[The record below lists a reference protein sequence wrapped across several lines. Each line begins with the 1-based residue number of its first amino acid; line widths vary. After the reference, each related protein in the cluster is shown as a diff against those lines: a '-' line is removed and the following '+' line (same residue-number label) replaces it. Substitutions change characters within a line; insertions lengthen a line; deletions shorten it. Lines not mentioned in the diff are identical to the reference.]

1 MFRHLKLKKE
11 MKEEKNR
18 LMSFRID
25 NEELM
30 EIYKGIWTNIE
41 GLKNLK
47 INALPIYDNRY
58 IKTKNKVCTNFC
70 GLNVPEDDR
79 ECQSF
84 TVISINAL
92 LVCESKYY
100 LQVYLDNCASK
111 IINDQMTDYLDEN
124 LFEDQIL

>member
-11 MKEEKNR
+11 MKEENNR

-30 EIYKGIWTNIE
+30 ERYKGIWTNIE
-41 GLKNLK
+41 GLKNIK
-47 INALPIYDNRY
+47 INALPISDNRY
-58 IKTKNKVCTNFC
+58 IKTKNKVCTNVC

-84 TVISINAL
+84 TVLSIYAL

-100 LQVYLDNCASK
+100 LQVYLDNCPSK

-124 LFEDQIL
+124 LFED

>member
-1 MFRHLKLKKE
+1 
-11 MKEEKNR
+11 MKEENNR

-30 EIYKGIWTNIE
+30 ERYKSIWTNIE
-41 GLKNLK
+41 GLKNIK

-58 IKTKNKVCTNFC
+58 IKTKNKVFTNFC

-92 LVCESKYY
+92 LACESKYY

-124 LFEDQIL
+124 LFED

>member
-11 MKEEKNR
+11 MKEENNR

-30 EIYKGIWTNIE
+30 ERYKGIWTNIE
-41 GLKNLK
+41 GLKNIK
-47 INALPIYDNRY
+47 INALPISDNRY
-58 IKTKNKVCTNFC
+58 IKTKNKVCTNVC

-84 TVISINAL
+84 TVLSIYAL

-100 LQVYLDNCASK
+100 LQVYLDNCPSK